1 MKKKIIAV
9 ACAAML
15 VIGSVI
21 PTVVESKGDETNY
34 KYLDSKGNIDLTG
47 YFDVKGAKKTLTSNS
62 INFELTGSEA
72 TVTFNKDLAT
82 NGFNVLF
89 NVAGKKDTVE
99 KVEFI
104 ATDSED
110 ENKSIILGFGKMNKE
125 NVSVNLNN
133 SNRSYMAKGTFVENG
148 KTDINFSYDAEA
160 YSFTD
165 KNMFNIPVTSY
176 MSGEAFSGFKT
187 GKIKLQIKV
196 KGVKGSILSVKMI
209 NSQRFTK
216 NNTND
221 NVTPYICIPQQIKKA
236 NYGSIIKTP
245 IAFAMDVLSENSTIK
260 MTVTSPD
267 GKTVKDTDGK
277 ELKDVDPSTQ
287 YKIKIEQYGSYRL
300 TYKASDGKNTTR
312 NITYQIA
319 IGDNHSPEIALEEEM
334 PETITVGETLNIPN
348 VKITDNSSKENDIT
362 KYITVRDPQGR
373 IKNVTDSVKITEAGR
388 YVVTFGAMDESG
400 NVVRQQAV
408 VVAKEK

>member
-1 MKKKIIAV
+1 MRKKIIAMACV
-9 ACAAML
+9 ATL
-15 VIGSVI
+15 VLGSII
-21 PTVVESKGDETNY
+21 PSVVESKGDETNY

-47 YFDVKGAKKTLTSNS
+47 YFDVKGAKKKLTNNS
-62 INFELTGSEA
+62 IDFEMSGNEA
-72 TVTFNKDLAT
+72 TVTFNKELAT
-82 NGFNVLF
+82 NGFNASF
-89 NVAGKKDTVE
+89 NVAGKKGTVE
-99 KVEFI
+99 KVEFLI
-104 ATDSED
+104 TDSED
-110 ENKSIILGFGKMNKE
+110 ENKSISLAFGKMNKE

-176 MSGEAFSGFKT
+176 LSGEAFSGFNT

-196 KGVKGSILSVKMI
+196 TGKKGSVLSVKML

-221 NVTPYICIPQQIKKA
+221 NVTPYICIPNQIKKA
-236 NYGSIIKTP
+236 NYGSTIKTP
-245 IAFAMDVLSENSTIK
+245 VAFAMDVLSENSTIQ

-267 GKTVKDTDGK
+267 GKNVKDVDGK

-287 YKIKIEQYGSYRL
+287 YSFKVDQYGSYRL
-300 TYKASDGKNTTR
+300 TYKASDGKNSTR

-319 IGDNHSPEIALEEEM
+319 IGDNHSPEISFEEEI
-334 PETITVGETLNIPN
+334 PETITVGEKLTIPS
-348 VKITDNSSKENDIT
+348 VKITDNATKENDIT
-362 KYITVRDPQGR
+362 KYVTVRDPQGR
-373 IKNVTDSVKITEAGR
+373 IKNASGSVEITEAGR
-388 YVVTFGAMDESG
+388 YVITFGAMDESG

-408 VVAKEK
+408 VIAKEK

>member
-1 MKKKIIAV
+1 MRKKIIAM

-15 VIGSVI
+15 VLGSVV

-34 KYLDSKGNIDLTG
+34 KYLDSNGNIDLTG
-47 YFDVKGAKKTLTSNS
+47 YFDAKGAKKSLTSSS
-62 INFELTGSEA
+62 IDFELTGKEA
-72 TVTFNKDLAT
+72 TVTFNKELAT
-82 NGFNVLF
+82 NGFNVSF
-89 NVAGKKDTVE
+89 NVAGKKNTVE

-104 ATDSED
+104 AIDSED
-110 ENKSIILGFGKMNKE
+110 ENKSISLAFGKMNKE

-176 MSGEAFSGFKT
+176 LNGEAFSGFKT

-196 KGVKGSILSVKMI
+196 TGVKGSVFSLKML

-216 NNTND
+216 NNTKD
-221 NVTPYICIPQQIKKA
+221 NVTPYICIPNQIKKA
-236 NYGSIIKTP
+236 NYGSTIKTP
-245 IAFAMDVLSENSTIK
+245 IAFAMDVLSENSTIQ
-260 MTVTSPD
+260 MTVSSPD
-267 GKTVKDTDGK
+267 GKNVKDVDGK
-277 ELKDVDPSTQ
+277 ELKEVDPSTQ
-287 YKIKIEQYGSYRL
+287 YKFKIDQYGSYRL
-300 TYKASDGKNTTR
+300 TYKASDGQNSTR
-312 NITYQIA
+312 SITYQIA
-319 IGDNHSPEIALEEEM
+319 IGDNHSPEISFEEEI
-334 PETITVGETLNIPN
+334 PETITVGEKLTIPS
-348 VKITDNSSKENDIT
+348 VKITDNATKEDNIT
-362 KYITVRDPQGR
+362 KYVTVRDPQGR
-373 IKNVTDSVKITEAGR
+373 IKYETGSVEITEAGK